1 MDQFSKQI
9 AVGKETRLLQFKRIK
24 NVDGVK
30 FFITCGH
37 LTKDAFSCSMKQNA
51 YDAGWKLVP
60 GSQRWLY
67 EIEEAL
73 SDAILQTTLS

>member
-1 MDQFSKQI
+1 MEQFSKEMV
-9 AVGKETRLLQFKRIK
+9 VGKQTRLLQFKRIE
-24 NVDGVK
+24 NASGVK
-30 FFITCGH
+30 FFITSGG
-37 LTKDAFSCSMKQNA
+37 LTKDAFSCSMKQSA

-73 SDAILQTTLS
+73 SDAILKTRLS